1 MREMATLLGRGFF
14 GPDPSFH
21 MPRHRF
27 RFITVI
33 FSLCALLF
41 AQLAVAGY
49 ACPAEGNPSGMGKMN
64 EMAQATMPCAESMSL
79 ATDDEQPGLCHAHC
93 QEQQQSAYNYQ
104 VPALAHMGE
113 LGVVLTLATVP
124 TEDDLRIDRR
134 PHLRRDT
141 APPLALRHC
150 CLRI

>member
-1 MREMATLLGRGFF
+1 
-14 GPDPSFH
+14 
-21 MPRHRF
+21 MPRRRF

-33 FSLCALLF
+33 FSLFALLF

-49 ACPAEGNPSGMGKMN
+49 ACPAEGKASRMGEMT
-64 EMAQATMPCAESMSL
+64 EMAQAAMPCAESMTL
-79 ATDDEQPGLCHAHC
+79 AQDDEQAALCHAHC
-93 QEQQQSAYNYQ
+93 QDQQQSAYNYQ

-124 TEDDLRIDRR
+124 TEDDLRIDRV

-141 APPLALRHC
+141 APPLAVRHC
-150 CLRI
+150 CLQI